1 MTSNA
6 KLIDIGNLDTIMYS
20 ESTEI
25 FETNC
30 DNLTANLSQ
39 PAVEKNDIKNNF
51 FKHSAKW
58 ILKQHN
64 LFNPCSG
71 ITNSSEGISNVI

>member
-1 MTSNA
+1 M
-6 KLIDIGNLDTIMYS
+6 IDIGNLDTIMYS

-30 DNLTANLSQ
+30 DNLTANWSQ

-51 FKHSAKW
+51 LRHSAKW
-58 ILKQHN
+58 ILKQLN

-71 ITNSSEGISNVI
+71 ITNSSEGIRNVI